1 MKSSAS
7 RLDEISLEAHIPI
20 VPYVDVFMVLSLIL
34 LASVSPLYQHSSVQL
49 PKTALQAPLT
59 EQQEYLIVSLK
70 QSGSYGLQNHYTSDQ
85 DLPAQIL
92 YGRLKAFHH
101 QKPDMKIVL
110 QADYRCSYDDV
121 AHLLSLIHRSGF
133 EQVALVAEPES
144 HT

>member
-1 MKSSAS
+1 MKSSVNC
-7 RLDEISLEAHIPI
+7 LDEISLDAQIPI

-49 PKTALQAPLT
+49 PRTGLQAPLT
-59 EQQEYLIVSLK
+59 EQQEYLIVSLT
-70 QSGSYGLQNHYTSDQ
+70 QEGSYGLQNNYTNDNQ
-85 DLPAQIL
+85 LPAQIL
-92 YGRLKAFHH
+92 YARLKAFHH
-101 QKPDMKIVL
+101 QKPDIKIVL

-144 HT
+144 QT

>member
-7 RLDEISLEAHIPI
+7 RLDELSLDAQIPI

-34 LASVSPLYQHSSVQL
+34 LASVSPLYQQSSVQL
-49 PKTALQAPLT
+49 PRTGLKAPLS
-59 EQQEYLIVSLK
+59 EQQEYVIVSLS
-70 QSGSYGLQNHYTSDQ
+70 QSGLYGLQNHYTSDQ
-85 DLPAQIL
+85 ELPAQIL
-92 YGRLKAFHH
+92 YARLKAFQH
-101 QKPDMKIVL
+101 QKSDIKIVL